1 MARTNLG
8 LLLKAIDYLEER
20 CLSRLYFE
28 GNIHS
33 YTYAE
38 EGASLYDV
46 LSLFNGKPS
55 AVHDPVIKRMRDLAE
70 LEEYISMTGE
80 IELALMVE
88 IVKKYGNGIPGI
100 LRSLKDKH
108 VGDQEKERAEYIFS
122 TVHRAKGMEYDEVH
136 LAEDFMTE
144 ERLMAITGKGK
155 ELEPAVQA
163 RLREEINLLY
173 VAVTRAR
180 HRLYIPENLLPQGVE
195 PSSAVRTLRPWKE
208 KRGQGDGVR

>member
-1 MARTNLG
+1 MYHCR
-8 LLLKAIDYLEER
+8 
-20 CLSRLYFE
+20 

-46 LSLFNGKPS
+46 LNLFNGKQS
-55 AVHDPVIKRMRDLAE
+55 AVHDPVIKGMRDLAE

-144 ERLMAITGKGK
+144 ERLMAPPCKSACRIRAPGSAPGSLSTCSRRFT
-155 ELEPAVQA
+155 PARPMA
-163 RLREEINLLY
+163 
-173 VAVTRAR
+173 
-180 HRLYIPENLLPQGVE
+180 
-195 PSSAVRTLRPWKE
+195 SAWACR
-208 KRGQGDGVR
+208 